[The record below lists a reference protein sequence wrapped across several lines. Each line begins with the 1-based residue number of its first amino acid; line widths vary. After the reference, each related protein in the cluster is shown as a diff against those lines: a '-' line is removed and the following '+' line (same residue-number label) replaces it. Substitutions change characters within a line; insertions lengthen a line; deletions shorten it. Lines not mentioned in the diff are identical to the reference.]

1 VAERLRS
8 LWFALGFASRYLP
21 WGYLGCARFRLRL
34 WYQLVAEATYLR
46 LRLRYQLVAA
56 ATYLRLRLRFCGRVS
71 ERDSRGGGV
80 WIDIGHTSL
89 TSRCMIRTQIQ
100 IPEPLYREVQRVAR
114 EHEWSI
120 AEVLRRGAEVVTR
133 TYRGS
138 NRAAAKAWRLPPPLA
153 SELKIVDPE
162 ALRDAMEADDEAR

>member
-1 VAERLRS
+1 MDVHVPAAITAALR
-8 LWFALGFASRYLP
+8 
-21 WGYLGCARFRLRL
+21 
-34 WYQLVAEATYLR
+34 
-46 LRLRYQLVAA
+46 
-56 ATYLRLRLRFCGRVS
+56 
-71 ERDSRGGGV
+71 RDSVDVLTAQEDGADRLDDPELLDRATVLGRAL
-80 WIDIGHTSL
+80 IDIGHTSL
-89 TSRCMIRTQIQ
+89 TSKCMIRTQIQ

-133 TYRGS
+133 TYPGS

-153 SELKIVDPE
+153 SELKIVDSE